1 MGGGESALLFIL
13 NVKTFVIKLHTNAP
27 MHAGCIVETSQMR
40 EILALDIY
48 LALKLLVVQ
57 TKQHYL
63 PVQ

>member
-1 MGGGESALLFIL
+1 MGGNQRYYLSL
-13 NVKTFVIKLHTNAP
+13 NVKTIVIKLHTNAP
-27 MHAGCIVETSQMR
+27 MHAGCIVETSQLR